1 MTAYKQVLKIKA
13 SHYVLPLDTFYTRL
27 FITDEVTIRLGLSAS
42 AKQKFGKMIDFRQ
55 KPRHFELW
63 LRLAAWLK

>member
-42 AKQKFGKMIDFRQ
+42 VKQKFGKMIDFRPKTQ
-55 KPRHFELW
+55 TFRIM
-63 LRLAAWLK
+63 A